1 MVADHWREIIYITM
15 YVLALTTARQSE
27 RTVEYALQ
35 LAKDNRQALHA
46 LFVVD
51 EVVMQEAI
59 ADLEDN
65 SFLDNASSQMIA
77 GVLAQEYIQRG
88 DDMLKDI
95 QQRATALGVQ
105 VTVDLRTGSLFDEI
119 KRLVSVQN
127 NIEHKDQ
134 IERIIITRR
143 ERSKFSRT
151 MLGSPLDELQ
161 AEITVPV
168 DVIED

>member
-1 MVADHWREIIYITM
+1 M
-15 YVLALTTARQSE
+15 YLLALTTARQSE
-27 RTVEYALQ
+27 RTVEHTLQ
-35 LAKDNRQALHA
+35 LAKDNQQTLHA

-51 EVVMQEAI
+51 ETVTQEAI
-59 ADLEDN
+59 ADLADN
-65 SFLDNASSQMIA
+65 SFLDNASSQIIA
-77 GVLAQEYIQRG
+77 SVLAQEYIQRG
-88 DDMLKDI
+88 DDMLNDI
-95 QQRATALGVQ
+95 QQRAAVLGVQ

-119 KRLVSVQN
+119 KRLAV
-127 NIEHKDQ
+127 EEK